1 VAQYLKKNQRKKH
14 QEVLL
19 AHAVSTVQHGT
30 HLLSYL
36 FVLCTLLI
44 PNPASS
50 RKLQTKTTRNKN
62 SSKAEPCL
70 AGTVLGISHSERRA
84 EWWHWCGRRPNKSIG
99 FSWSISSLPS
109 QARRAHI
116 LLPGASSGVELDS
129 LPARPLLPLLY
140 PLRLS
145 RDSLMPVH
153 NTTST
158 TSSFGSLLPQ
168 SENCTQ

>member
-109 QARRAHI
+109 QARRAQR
-116 LLPGASSGVELDS
+116 PTFSS
-129 LPARPLLPLLY
+129 PARVVEWNWI
-140 PLRLS
+140 LS
-145 RDSLMPVH
+145 PPAPFFPCFIH
-153 NTTST
+153 Y
-158 TSSFGSLLPQ
+158 G
-168 SENCTQ
+168 